1 MSTTIGTIV
10 FNLFSTDKDETVYV
24 TENHTLSHTDNVT
37 LKRTL
42 PRNSNGA
49 LRTNL
54 RFERG
59 FPVMV
64 NAVPVEKPVTV
75 SIAVTA
81 PVGVNATAVHDY
93 IAECLLQGSGT
104 AGKLGTTGDIH
115 LDAS

>member
-1 MSTTIGTIV
+1 MSITIGTIKV
-10 FNLFSTDKDETVYV
+10 NLFSTDKDETVYI
-24 TENHTLSHTDNVT
+24 TDEHTLSHTDNVA

-42 PRNSNGA
+42 PRNNTGA

-64 NAVPVEKPVTV
+64 NSVPVEKPVTV

-81 PVGVNATAVHDY
+81 PVGVNATSVHDY
-93 IAECLLQGSGT
+93 IAECLLQGSST
-104 AGKLGTTGDIH
+104 AAKLGTTGDIH
-115 LDAS
+115 LDA

>member
-1 MSTTIGTIV
+1 MSTTIGTITV
-10 FNLFSTDKDETVYV
+10 NLFSTDKDETVYI
-24 TENHTLSHTDNVT
+24 TGEHTLSHTDNVM

-42 PRNSNGA
+42 PRNSSGA

-59 FPVMV
+59 FPVSGT
-64 NAVPVEKPVTV
+64 AVPTEKPVTV

-81 PVGVNATAVHDY
+81 PVGVDATAVHDY
-93 IAECLLQGSGT
+93 IAECLLQGAST

-115 LDAS
+115 LEA

>member
-1 MSTTIGTIV
+1 MSITIGTITV
-10 FNLFSTDKDETVYV
+10 NLFSTDKDETVYI
-24 TENHTLSHTDNVT
+24 TEEHTLSHTDNVS

-42 PRNSNGA
+42 PRNSTGA

-81 PVGVNATAVHDY
+81 PVGVNATSVHDY
-93 IAECLLQGSGT
+93 IAECLLQGSST
-104 AGKLGTTGDIH
+104 AAKLGTTGDIH
-115 LDAS
+115 LDA

>member
-1 MSTTIGTIV
+1 MSTTIGTITV
-10 FNLFSTDKDETVYV
+10 NLFSTDKDETVYV
-24 TENHTLSHTDNVT
+24 TELHTLSHTDNVT

-42 PRNSNGA
+42 PRNSSGA

-59 FPVMV
+59 FPVVV

-81 PVGVNATAVHDY
+81 PVGVDATAVHDF
-93 IAECLLQGSGT
+93 IAERLLQGSST
-104 AGKLGTTGDIH
+104 AAKLGTTGDIH
-115 LDAS
+115 LDA

>member
-1 MSTTIGTIV
+1 MSTTIGTITV
-10 FNLFSTDKDETVYV
+10 NLFSTDKDETVYI
-24 TENHTLSHTDNVT
+24 TEQHTLSHADNVT

-42 PRNSNGA
+42 PRNNTGA

-59 FPVMV
+59 FPVVV
-64 NAVPVEKPVTV
+64 NSVPVEKSVTV

-81 PVGVNATAVHDY
+81 PVGVDATNVRDY
-93 IAECLLQGSGT
+93 IEECLLQGAST

-115 LDAS
+115 LEA

>member
-1 MSTTIGTIV
+1 MSTTIGTITV
-10 FNLFSTDKDETVYV
+10 NLFSTDKDETSYI
-24 TENHTLSHTDNVT
+24 TERHTLSHTDNVT

-59 FPVMV
+59 FPVTV
-64 NAVPVEKPVTV
+64 NSVPVEKSVTV

-81 PVGVNATAVHDY
+81 PVGVDATSVHDY
-93 IAECLLQGSGT
+93 IEECLLQGAST

-115 LDAS
+115 LDA

>member
-1 MSTTIGTIV
+1 MSITIGTITV
-10 FNLFSTDKDETVYV
+10 NLFSTDKDETVYV
-24 TENHTLSHTDNVT
+24 TQNHTLSHADNVT

-42 PRNSNGA
+42 PRNSSGG

-59 FPVMV
+59 FPVVV
-64 NAVPVEKPVTV
+64 NSVPVEKSVTV

-81 PVGVNATAVHDY
+81 PVGVDATSVHDY
-93 IAECLLQGSGT
+93 IAECLLQGAST

-115 LDAS
+115 LDA

>member
-1 MSTTIGTIV
+1 MSTTIGTITV
-10 FNLFSTDKDETVYV
+10 NLFSTDKDETVYI
-24 TENHTLSHTDNVT
+24 TGEHTLSHTDNVT

-42 PRNSNGA
+42 PRNSTGA

-59 FPVMV
+59 FPVTV

-81 PVGVNATAVHDY
+81 PVGVDATSVHNY
-93 IAECLLQGSGT
+93 IAECLLQGAST
-104 AGKLGTTGDIH
+104 AGQLGTTGDIH
-115 LDAS
+115 LDA